1 MAYAMRKNDY
11 NTGTQ
16 WNLANYNSLYPLIYF
31 NLTYQ
36 FEKITRDPKQFIF
49 RYRLSAN
56 ANQNFEV
63 HAIVLYVETLKI
75 NTIGNELVLA
85 WNLCNIYYI

>member
-16 WNLANYNSLYPLIYF
+16 LNLANYSSLFSFIYF
-31 NLTYQ
+31 DMTYQ
-36 FEKITRDPKQFIF
+36 TEKVTRDPKQLIF

-56 ANQNFEV
+56 ADKNFAV
-63 HAIVLYVETLKI
+63 HAVVLYEEILKI
-75 NTIGNELVLA
+75 NNIGNELVLV
-85 WNLCNIYYI
+85 